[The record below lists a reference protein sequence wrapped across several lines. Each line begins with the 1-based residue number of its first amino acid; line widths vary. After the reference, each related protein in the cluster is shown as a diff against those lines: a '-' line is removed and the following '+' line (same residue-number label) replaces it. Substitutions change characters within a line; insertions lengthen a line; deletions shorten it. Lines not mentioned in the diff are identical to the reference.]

1 MKKTLLAI
9 GLLAFAASAGAAGLE
24 GSVYRWVDNDG
35 VIHYD
40 DSVPPEYRDQKK
52 DILTNEGIKIGSISG
67 RKTPEELEA
76 ERVAAELA
84 LQIELQ
90 KRADKALLATYLSV
104 DEILMHRDR
113 RVELFK
119 AQSKV
124 TELFLTNLASRLLK
138 LEREAS
144 RYQPYSADS
153 DAELVD
159 PDLVNEINQTK
170 NTIERHEANLQKF
183 QSDEQLIVA
192 RFDGDISRFKTLK
205 GIE

>member
-1 MKKTLLAI
+1 M
-9 GLLAFAASAGAAGLE
+9 
-24 GSVYRWVDNDG
+24 
-35 VIHYD
+35 
-40 DSVPPEYRDQKK
+40 PPEYRDQKK

-124 TELFLTNLASRLLK
+124 TELFLTNLAARLLK

-153 DAELVD
+153 DADRAVAGEISIGLSRFLRAVFILSVEAGDVVVD
-159 PDLVNEINQTK
+159 QLGGGGVVAHDDETGWD
-170 NTIERHEANLQKF
+170 
-183 QSDEQLIVA
+183 SDAFALPEFKCLLIVA
-192 RFDGDISRFKTLK
+192 
-205 GIE
+205 IEGLQRGLQGGGQA